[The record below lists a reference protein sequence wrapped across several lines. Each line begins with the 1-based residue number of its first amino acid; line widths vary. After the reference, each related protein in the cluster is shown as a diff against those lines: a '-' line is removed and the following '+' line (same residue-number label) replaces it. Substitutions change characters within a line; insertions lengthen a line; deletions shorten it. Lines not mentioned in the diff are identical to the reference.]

1 MSSKF
6 LHRRYFGNRED
17 LREFWGHS
25 WQKLTPKQRE
35 LVGKILRNPT
45 SMSPVSK
52 FVELPE
58 KEVSAKTGVF
68 LNPVTEAVWELTVKE
83 GKLIV
88 AVPNFSFQ
96 ISPFSPNK
104 FIPVN
109 TSIDLKIEFEKHGQN
124 NPLLMHLYAKG
135 IKRATFE
142 PL

>member
-1 MSSKF
+1 MI
-6 LHRRYFGNRED
+6 
-17 LREFWGHS
+17 EFWGNS

-35 LVGKILRNPT
+35 LVGETLGYPT
-45 SMSPVSK
+45 TMNPVSK
-52 FVELPE
+52 SIKLSE

-68 LNPVTEAVWELTVKE
+68 LNPMTGAIWEVSVKE
-83 GKLIV
+83 GQLVV

-109 TSIDLKIEFEKHGQN
+109 TLVNLEIEFEKHGQN
-124 NPLLMHLYAKG
+124 DPLLMHLYAKG

-142 PL
+142 TL